1 MWLGHCILWCGMKG
15 IAPQQPL
22 LLQPLKGVSD
32 PPDRTAQAEPLL
44 PHSGINLLSVRLSSR
59 PMGRSPAVDRYLD
72 WGFWLFFKGF
82 IYK

>member
-44 PHSGINLLSVRLSSR
+44 PHSGSNRLFVRLSSR
-59 PMGRSPAVDRYLD
+59 PITGGGQVL
-72 WGFWLFFKGF
+72 GLG
-82 IYK
+82 ILVIL